1 MLGCNYRVPTGKTAH
16 ELITLKKSILQLV
29 EQKPHLLG
37 SDPPGTTGAILHHP
51 FSRNSSSL

>member
-1 MLGCNYRVPTGKTAH
+1 MLGCNTGKTSH
-16 ELITLKKSILQLV
+16 EHITLKKSILQLV